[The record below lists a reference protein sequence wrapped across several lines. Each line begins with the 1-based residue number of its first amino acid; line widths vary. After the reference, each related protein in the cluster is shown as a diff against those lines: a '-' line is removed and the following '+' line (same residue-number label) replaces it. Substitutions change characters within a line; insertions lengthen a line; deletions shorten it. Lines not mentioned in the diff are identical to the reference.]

1 MDALQMLEQ
10 DHEKVKRIL
19 EDLDSTTERAVKTRE
34 EGLAALKRELTV
46 HELIE
51 EEIFYPA
58 LKEHAEAKE
67 TVLEAYEEHD
77 VVDAILGELERTP
90 VHEETWHAKFTVA
103 KENLEHHIEEEEGEM
118 FGQAREL
125 LEKEE
130 LTSLGEQMQLRR
142 EQAKSERVGG

>member
-19 EDLDSTTERAVKTRE
+19 EELDSTTERALKTRE
-34 EGLAALKRELTV
+34 EGLATLKQELTV

-77 VVDAILGELERTP
+77 VVDAILGELEQTP
-90 VHEETWHAKFTVA
+90 VDHETWHAKFTVA

-125 LEKEE
+125 LEKDE
-130 LTSLGEQMQLRR
+130 LTTLGEQMLRR
-142 EQAKSERVGG
+142 KEQAQAERAG